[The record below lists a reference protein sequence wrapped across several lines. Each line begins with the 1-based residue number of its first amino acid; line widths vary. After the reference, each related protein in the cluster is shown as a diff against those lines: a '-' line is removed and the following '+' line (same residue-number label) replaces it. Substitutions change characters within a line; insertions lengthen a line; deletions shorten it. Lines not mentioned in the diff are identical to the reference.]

1 MAGPVTGRAVQGGC
15 ASTVRGT
22 LPPLSNTFPTF
33 PNNISQHFPTL
44 PTHTSHT
51 HFPTPS
57 DTLTPQRG
65 VHNQPQGSDA
75 VVLTS
80 LAMAGNTVRGGG
92 APISDAE
99 SENALAQ
106 LGIDPQLRPPGGLQP
121 HFVKVGG
128 DKWEVGG
135 PGRAN
140 ARSAGCANTNTAQ
153 GALSPGSTPSPVSA
167 GIITALVP
175 HWFRYGS
182 TELGAV
188 TQCTSCNN

>member
-1 MAGPVTGRAVQGGC
+1 
-15 ASTVRGT
+15 
-22 LPPLSNTFPTF
+22 
-33 PNNISQHFPTL
+33 
-44 PTHTSHT
+44 
-51 HFPTPS
+51 
-57 DTLTPQRG
+57 
-65 VHNQPQGSDA
+65 
-75 VVLTS
+75 VLTS

-128 DKWEVGG
+128 EKWEVGG

-140 ARSAGCANTNTAQ
+140 ARSAGCANTNTALE
-153 GALSPGSTPSPVSA
+153 ALLPQSVLG
-167 GIITALVP
+167 ITALVP
-175 HWFRYGS
+175 HWFRSGS

-188 TQCTSCNN
+188 AQCTSCNN